1 MQSNSPLGRPGAP
14 GGPSGHR
21 PDEKSWN
28 IENLGVIL
36 VPKMAF
42 LGSGTDAISSK
53 FGSDALK
60 IKQFSIRTLA
70 KFEFERDVFFFL
82 GVGGRGRS
90 PWKSA
95 DPEGRGWG
103 RGGQQEG
110 MCSKLGGRKKEL
122 KTIV

>member
-14 GGPSGHR
+14 GGTSGHR

-28 IENLGVIL
+28 IDNLGVIL

-42 LGSGTDAISSK
+42 LGSGTDAISSE

-70 KFEFERDVFFFL
+70 KFEFERDVFFSSGSAAEGAAL
-82 GVGGRGRS
+82 GNPPTPRDEGGGVGVNKRACVRS
-90 PWKSA
+90 
-95 DPEGRGWG
+95 
-103 RGGQQEG
+103 
-110 MCSKLGGRKKEL
+110 
-122 KTIV
+122 

>member
-14 GGPSGHR
+14 GGTSGHR

-28 IENLGVIL
+28 IDNLGVIL

-70 KFEFERDVFFFL
+70 KFEFERDVFVFL

-95 DPEGRGWG
+95 DPGGARGVRGRV
-103 RGGQQEG
+103 RGGN
-110 MCSKLGGRKKEL
+110 
-122 KTIV
+122 

>member
-14 GGPSGHR
+14 GGTSGHR

-28 IENLGVIL
+28 IDNLGVIL

-70 KFEFERDVFFFL
+70 KFEFERDVFFS
-82 GVGGRGRS
+82 RGRRQRAQ
-90 PWKSA
+90 PLEIRR
-95 DPEGRGWG
+95 PRGTRVVAWG
-103 RGGQQEG
+103 STRNHVLEA
-110 MCSKLGGRKKEL
+110 RR
-122 KTIV
+122 

>member
-14 GGPSGHR
+14 GGASGHR

-28 IENLGVIL
+28 IHNLGVIL

-70 KFEFERDVFFFL
+70 KFEFERDFFFL

-95 DPEGRGWG
+95 DPMGPAGGEACRG
-103 RGGQQEG
+103 E
-110 MCSKLGGRKKEL
+110 
-122 KTIV
+122 

>member
-14 GGPSGHR
+14 GGTSGHR

-28 IENLGVIL
+28 IDHLGVIL

-42 LGSGTDAISSK
+42 LGSGTDAISFK

-70 KFEFERDVFFFL
+70 KFEFERDVFFFSGSAHVAAWPLPVRRPRLAGGL
-82 GVGGRGRS
+82 GVSGGTGRGF
-90 PWKSA
+90 KS
-95 DPEGRGWG
+95 
-103 RGGQQEG
+103 
-110 MCSKLGGRKKEL
+110 
-122 KTIV
+122 

>member
-14 GGPSGHR
+14 GGTSGHR
-21 PDEKSWN
+21 PDKKSWN
-28 IENLGVIL
+28 IDNLGVIL

-70 KFEFERDVFFFL
+70 KFEFERDVFFFSGSAAEGAAL
-82 GVGGRGRS
+82 GNIPFGAYSRPRGTRVVAWGS
-90 PWKSA
+90 T
-95 DPEGRGWG
+95 RGHVFEA
-103 RGGQQEG
+103 R
-110 MCSKLGGRKKEL
+110 R
-122 KTIV
+122 

>member
-14 GGPSGHR
+14 RGTSGHR

-28 IENLGVIL
+28 IDHLGVIL

-53 FGSDALK
+53 FGSAALK

-70 KFEFERDVFFFL
+70 KFEFERDVFFSSGSAAEGAAL
-82 GVGGRGRS
+82 GNPPTPRDEGGGVGVNKKPCVRS
-90 PWKSA
+90 
-95 DPEGRGWG
+95 
-103 RGGQQEG
+103 
-110 MCSKLGGRKKEL
+110 
-122 KTIV
+122 

>member
-14 GGPSGHR
+14 GGTSGHR

-28 IENLGVIL
+28 IDNLGVIL

-70 KFEFERDVFFFL
+70 KFEFERDVFFP
-82 GVGGRGRS
+82 RGRRQRAQ
-90 PWKSA
+90 PLESA
-95 DPEGRGWG
+95 DPEGRGWW

-110 MCSKLGGRKKEL
+110 MC
-122 KTIV
+122 

>member
-14 GGPSGHR
+14 GGTSGHR

-28 IENLGVIL
+28 IDNLGVIL

-70 KFEFERDVFFFL
+70 KFEFERDVFF
-82 GVGGRGRS
+82 S
-90 PWKSA
+90 
-95 DPEGRGWG
+95 WG
-103 RGGQQEG
+103 RRQRAQPLEIRRPHGSGG
-110 MCSKLGGRKKEL
+110 GGGL
-122 KTIV
+122 

>member
-1 MQSNSPLGRPGAP
+1 M
-14 GGPSGHR
+14 
-21 PDEKSWN
+21 
-28 IENLGVIL
+28 

-70 KFEFERDVFFFL
+70 KFEFERDVFFFSGSAAEGAAL
-82 GVGGRGRS
+82 GNPPTPRDEGGGVGVNKRACVRS
-90 PWKSA
+90 
-95 DPEGRGWG
+95 
-103 RGGQQEG
+103 QEVE
-110 MCSKLGGRKKEL
+110 KKKL